1 MKYHCRLLCLA
12 ALSFVF
18 SYATDNAPV
27 THDFLAPAAVDFH
40 VLLTPPPAADSIA
53 ARGEQEL
60 MRHLQAIRTP
70 EQAALAKYYE
80 PLDVFRMLA
89 PVLGEWCTAE
99 NLPRIAAI
107 FRQVH
112 NEARPT
118 INETKAAWNRSRP
131 YIFDSTL
138 QPAVERPNNTSY
150 PSGHSTESAMYAMIL
165 SAALPEHAA
174 DWQHQAMLVRW
185 SRIIGGAHYPSDTI
199 AGQILGEALARAMLQ
214 SPKLQQALEEVR
226 AEIAS
231 HQVKKAA

>member
-1 MKYHCRLLCLA
+1 MIHPRRLFFLA
-12 ALSFVF
+12 ALAF
-18 SYATDNAPV
+18 ATTLTAGDAPV

-40 VLLTPPPAADSIA
+40 VLLTPPPAPDSIA

-60 MRHLQAIRTP
+60 MRHLQAVRTP

-89 PVLGEWCTAE
+89 PVLGAWCTAE
-99 NLPRIAAI
+99 NLPRTAAL
-107 FRQVH
+107 FRQVR

-118 INETKAAWNRSRP
+118 INETKAAWNRPRP
-131 YIFDSTL
+131 YIFDRSL

-150 PSGHSTESAMYAMIL
+150 PSGHSTESALYAVIL

-174 DWQHQAMLVRW
+174 DWQRQAMLVRW
-185 SRIIGGAHYPSDTI
+185 SRIVGGAHYPSDTV
-199 AGQILGEALARAMLQ
+199 AGEILGEALGRAMLQ
-214 SPKLQQALEEVR
+214 SPKLQQALEEIR

-231 HQVKKAA
+231 CQQKKAA

>member
-1 MKYHCRLLCLA
+1 MKYLCRLLLLA
-12 ALSFVF
+12 ALTFAV
-18 SYATDNAPV
+18 AQAAGEAPV

-40 VLLTPPPAADSIA
+40 VLLTPPPAADTIA

-60 MRHLQAIRTP
+60 MRHLQAVRTP

-89 PVLGEWCTAE
+89 PVLGAWCTAE
-99 NLPRIAAI
+99 NLPRTAAI
-107 FRQVH
+107 FRQVQR
-112 NEARPT
+112 EARPT
-118 INETKAAWNRSRP
+118 INATKAAWNRLRP

-138 QPAVERPNNTSY
+138 QPAVDRPNNTSY
-150 PSGHSTESAMYAMIL
+150 PSGHSSESALYALIL
-165 SAALPEHAA
+165 SAALPDHAA

-199 AGQILGEALARAMLQ
+199 AGQILGEALGRAMLQ
-214 SPKLQQALEEVR
+214 SPKLQQALEEIR

-231 HQVKKAA
+231 HQQKKAA